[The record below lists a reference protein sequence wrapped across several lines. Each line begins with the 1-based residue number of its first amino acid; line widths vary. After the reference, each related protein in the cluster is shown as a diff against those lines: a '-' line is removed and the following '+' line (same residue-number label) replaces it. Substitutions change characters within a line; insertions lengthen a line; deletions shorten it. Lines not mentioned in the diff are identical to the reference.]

1 MHLPTATKEKI
12 IEALS
17 LFFSLSGG
25 SLSGWRQRC
34 QCKHLKGR
42 IKNAS
47 AANDA
52 SMRARFSPIVS
63 SGQAKRTAAVM
74 LPSLNHTTTA
84 RLAMALVFVML
95 STTTGFAGSHN
106 RKPTVVVHPR
116 YVPYVPVSPYAPYYY
131 SRWNPYSLY
140 SIYDHL
146 SGGRQLCRLPSEPCD
161 NEHRVQN

>member
-1 MHLPTATKEKI
+1 M
-12 IEALS
+12 
-17 LFFSLSGG
+17 
-25 SLSGWRQRC
+25 
-34 QCKHLKGR
+34 
-42 IKNAS
+42 KNAS

-74 LPSLNHTTTA
+74 LPSLNHTATA
-84 RLAMALVFVML
+84 PLAMALVIVML
-95 STTTGFAGSHN
+95 TTTTGVAGSNN
-106 RKPTVVVHPR
+106 RKPTVIVHPR
-116 YVPYVPVSPYAPYYY
+116 YVPYVPASPYAPYYY

>member
-17 LFFSLSGG
+17 LFFFVIGRSLSGR
-25 SLSGWRQRC
+25 RQRC

-74 LPSLNHTTTA
+74 LPSLNHTATA
-84 RLAMALVFVML
+84 PLAMALVIVML
-95 STTTGFAGSHN
+95 TTTTGVAGSNN

>member
-1 MHLPTATKEKI
+1 
-12 IEALS
+12 
-17 LFFSLSGG
+17 
-25 SLSGWRQRC
+25 
-34 QCKHLKGR
+34 
-42 IKNAS
+42 
-47 AANDA
+47 
-52 SMRARFSPIVS
+52 MRARFWHIVS
-63 SGQAKRTAAVM
+63 SGQTKGKAAVM
-74 LPSLNHTTTA
+74 LPRLNHTAIA
-84 RLAMALVFVML
+84 RLAMALLIVVL
-95 STTTGFAGSHN
+95 GTANGFAGSNN